1 MARSLKSLRA
11 RSRLGKYRILSTIGE
26 GGFSKV
32 YCALDTIEGVEV
44 ALKVP
49 TESIASSDTL
59 AQFRKEI
66 RLSSRLEHPNI
77 LPLKN
82 ADVIDGLLVLAYP
95 LGDESLADRL
105 TRRLGRPM
113 ILQFSEQ
120 LLSALAYAHARRIV
134 HCDVK
139 PDNVI
144 LFPEGRIRLGDFGLA
159 RISLKTIIAS
169 GSGTLGYMAPE
180 QAMGRPSPRSDVFS
194 AGLIMY
200 RMFTG
205 KVPEW
210 PFQWPLRGHGALTKK
225 ATPGIVNLI
234 RRALHVDQRKRF
246 HNAEEMY
253 ASFRRLLPAARRWKG
268 PAGTRRG

>member
-113 ILQFSEQ
+113 ILEFSEQ

-210 PFQWPLRGHGALTKK
+210 PFQWPLRGHGALAKK

>member
-1 MARSLKSLRA
+1 MARSIKSLRA

-32 YCALDTIEGVEV
+32 YRALDTIEGVEV
-44 ALKVP
+44 ALKIP
-49 TESIASSDTL
+49 SESLASSDTL
-59 AQFRKEI
+59 DQFRKEI
-66 RLSSRLEHPNI
+66 RLSARLEHPNI

-82 ADVIDGLLVLAYP
+82 ADVIDGLLVVAYP
-95 LGDESLADRL
+95 LGEESLADRL

-113 ILQFSEQ
+113 ILSYGEQ
-120 LLSALAYAHARRIV
+120 LLAALAYAHARRIV

-159 RISLKTIIAS
+159 RISLRTIVAS
-169 GSGTLGYMAPE
+169 GSGTLGFMAPE
-180 QAMGRPSPRSDVFS
+180 QAMGRPSQRSDVFS

-210 PFQWPLRGHGALTKK
+210 PFQWPLRGHAALAKK

-234 RRALHVDQRKRF
+234 RRSLHVDQRKRF

-253 ASFRRLLPAARRWKG
+253 ARFRRLLPAARRWKG
-268 PAGTRRG
+268 PSGARRM